1 MLYDYKK
8 DKLNVNYKFKF
19 NKCWQ
24 KVDLYVHI
32 YNMYIS
38 YLRNLPQHKTYQS
51 STPSLKYLLDTDVMK
66 VYEKCNI

>member
-32 YNMYIS
+32 YNMYIA
-38 YLRNLPQHKTYQS
+38 YLRKSPPT
-51 STPSLKYLLDTDVMK
+51 
-66 VYEKCNI
+66 

>member
-1 MLYDYKK
+1 MLYDYNK

-38 YLRNLPQHKTYQS
+38 YLRKSPPT
-51 STPSLKYLLDTDVMK
+51 
-66 VYEKCNI
+66 